1 MQMEKSK
8 ARALIV
14 DAAIADTATLP
25 VAQDARDA
33 LREYANRIIAQVF
46 AKATDSSKLFGGII
60 TEKYIVSAFK
70 THDLA
75 YKPGVP
81 VALSAYPVP
90 ISTGV
95 AK

>member
-1 MQMEKSK
+1 MEKSK

-25 VAQDARDA
+25 VTQDARNA

-60 TEKYIVSAFK
+60 TEKYVVSAFK
-70 THDLA
+70 THELA
-75 YKPGVP
+75 YQPGVQP
-81 VALSAYPVP
+81 ALSAYPVP
-90 ISTGV
+90 TNSGG
-95 AK
+95 AKR